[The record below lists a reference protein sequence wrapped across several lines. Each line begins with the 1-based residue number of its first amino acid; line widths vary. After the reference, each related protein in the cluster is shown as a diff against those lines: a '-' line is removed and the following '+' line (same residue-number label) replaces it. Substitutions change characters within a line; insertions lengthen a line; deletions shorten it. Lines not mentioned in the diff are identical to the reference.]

1 MDKVYDILVIFRALN
16 IVIWLVIICLILLLQ
31 NSTQRKKAKY
41 FKLKMIVWKIF
52 LPSVKQAVQEIETYL
67 KNREIKIISFNE

>member
-1 MDKVYDILVIFRALN
+1 
-16 IVIWLVIICLILLLQ
+16 
-31 NSTQRKKAKY
+31 
-41 FKLKMIVWKIF
+41 MIVWKIF